1 MVLIILLIINRVVDA
16 GDGHSVIHPRLIDA
30 GGQTVLRHG
39 ELSSADQGGGRRVV
53 LTARVFEELP
63 DLLRPR
69 SSGLPKFCS
78 PLVKGVLRE
87 RGLVTWRLFNSF
99 SGGLT
104 LDDPLHVV
112 VLEVLYAEL
121 TASTATTSSS
131 CLRWPGP
138 SGSVL
143 SGSAL
148 RSSGSVGILT
158 SILILAIII
167 ALHAAAHFYFLI
179 III

>member
-1 MVLIILLIINRVVDA
+1 MVLIILLVINGVVDA
-16 GDGHSVIHPRLIDA
+16 RNGHSIVNTRLIDA
-30 GGQTVLRHG
+30 GGQTVLWHG
-39 ELSSADQGGGRRVV
+39 ELSSADQCGSRRVV
-53 LTARVFEELP
+53 LTARVLEELP
-63 DLLRPR
+63 DFLGPR

-78 PLVKGVLRE
+78 PLVKSMLRK
-87 RGLVTWRLFNSF
+87 RCLITWRLFDSF

-112 VLEVLYAEL
+112 VLKVLYAEL
-121 TASTATTSSS
+121 TASAATTSSS
-131 CLRWPGP
+131 RLRWPGP
-138 SGSVL
+138 PWSVL

-148 RSSGSVGILT
+148 RSSGSVRILA
-158 SILILAIII
+158 SILILAIVI